1 MSSWRSQH
9 DRAIRAPSAALRAT
23 ESKSNYEALRDR
35 ASSAVA
41 SWVGLAW
48 GLAEATLFFIVPD
61 VLLGAVALV
70 APRAAPRVLAFTLVG
85 ALLGGA
91 LTYGIANEL
100 RPSRSE
106 AVLDGVPTV
115 NDAAIQRVEREMR
128 DEGSRSIVYGPLRM
142 GTPYKLYARAAAVE
156 DEPFGSFVL
165 WSIPGRLERMLPV
178 TLLAAL
184 VGFLARSWIASR
196 PWAVLACYGA
206 LWLAVYVVYVVRT
219 GI

>member
-1 MSSWRSQH
+1 LRS
-9 DRAIRAPSAALRAT
+9 T
-23 ESKSNYEALRDR
+23 ESKSDYEALRDR
-35 ASSAVA
+35 ASSPAA
-41 SWVGLAW
+41 SRVGLSW
-48 GLAEATLFFIVPD
+48 GFAEATLFFIVPD
-61 VLLGAVALV
+61 VFLGAIALV

-100 RPSRSE
+100 RPSRSA

-115 NDAAIQRVEREMR
+115 NDAAIHRVEREMR

-156 DEPFGSFVL
+156 DEPFGSFLL

-178 TLLAAL
+178 TLLVAL
-184 VGFLARSWIASR
+184 VGFLARNWIAPR
-196 PWAVLACYGA
+196 PRVALAFYGA
-206 LWLAVYVVYVVRT
+206 LWLAVYAVYVVRI
-219 GI
+219 GV